1 MFPVVPFRL
10 TKDVDAD
17 IKPCYYNLNLVV
29 RYQYLFNCGIINAG
43 VNTVVEFVICKN
55 IL

>member
-10 TKDVDAD
+10 TMDVDAD

-43 VNTVVEFVICKN
+43 RNTVVEFFNYNN